1 MVHRLPDDQN
11 THEVTVVISTS
22 CSTPLDFQ
30 ILAYQMED
38 FKVPLVRIKG
48 PNMPN
53 FPHTN
58 KPDFFQGDDKKVSGV
73 SVSTPQYFLV
83 DLSEVGGDDE
93 RFLELTVESEE
104 DNVCG
109 MVSLQPADLDDRY
122 GI

>member
-1 MVHRLPDDQN
+1 M
-11 THEVTVVISTS
+11 
-22 CSTPLDFQ
+22 
-30 ILAYQMED
+30 
-38 FKVPLVRIKG
+38 
-48 PNMPN
+48 
-53 FPHTN
+53 
-58 KPDFFQGDDKKVSGV
+58 SGV

-93 RFLELTVESEE
+93 RFLELTVESKE